1 MPGPAAASGG
11 SGDSASGGWSGRSGE
26 RRPLHVALSESMTK
40 TLLITNDYPPR
51 PGGIQ
56 SYLETYLEYLDPD
69 DVAVLASTFRG
80 EESTMYDQSKPYVV
94 ERVPTEM
101 LLPTPDLATR
111 ARRLAEDFGASTIW
125 FGAAAPLAAM
135 APVLRTGPVTRIVAS
150 THGHEVGWSMLPGS
164 RQILRL
170 IGDSTDAVTYVSDYT
185 RHRFASAFGPHAR
198 LVHQPG
204 GVDTDRFRPDPA
216 ARKAIRERYGVA
228 DRDVIVCLSR
238 LVPRK
243 GQDMLIRALPEIAR
257 RVPGAVLVVV
267 GGGPYRRTLEG
278 LARRHGV
285 TDRVIFTGRVP
296 AEEIVD
302 HHRMADVFAMPCRT
316 RGGGLDVEGLGIV
329 YLEASACGVPVVAGR
344 SGGAPETVLDGRT
357 GAVVDG
363 TSLAD
368 ITDAVAGILGDRPRS
383 AAMGMRGR
391 NWVLD
396 RWRWEDLARDMER
409 VLSGR

>member
-1 MPGPAAASGG
+1 
-11 SGDSASGGWSGRSGE
+11 
-26 RRPLHVALSESMTK
+26 MTR

-56 SYLETYLEYLDPD
+56 SYLETYLSHFDPD

-80 EESTMYDQSKPYVV
+80 SESAEYDSSRPYLV

-101 LLPTPDLATR
+101 LLPTPDLAGR
-111 ARRLAEDFGASTIW
+111 ARELAADFGANTIW
-125 FGAAAPLAAM
+125 FGAAAPLAVM
-135 APVLRTGPVTRIVAS
+135 APVLRGGPVDRIVAS

-164 RQILRL
+164 RQVLRL
-170 IGDSTDAVTYVSDYT
+170 IGESTDAVTYVSDYT
-185 RHRFASAFGPHAR
+185 RRRFAAAFGPHAR

-204 GVDTDRFRPDPA
+204 GVDTDRFRPDPV
-216 ARKAIRERYGVA
+216 RRRSIRERYGVT
-228 DRDVIVCLSR
+228 DREVIVCLSR

-243 GQDMLIRALPEIAR
+243 GQDALIRAMPEIVR

-285 TDRVIFTGRVP
+285 SDRVIFTGRVP
-296 AEEIVD
+296 ADEIVD

-316 RGGGLDVEGLGIV
+316 RGAGLDVEGLGIV

-357 GAVVDG
+357 GLVVDG
-363 TSLAD
+363 TSHSEIAESVAD
-368 ITDAVAGILGDRPRS
+368 LLTDRPRAS
-383 AAMGMRGR
+383 AMGVRGR
-391 NWVLD
+391 SWVLE
-396 RWRWEDLARDMER
+396 RWRWEDLARGMQR
-409 VLSGR
+409 VLSGD

>member
-1 MPGPAAASGG
+1 
-11 SGDSASGGWSGRSGE
+11 
-26 RRPLHVALSESMTK
+26 MTK

-185 RHRFASAFGPHAR
+185 RHRFTSAFGPHAR

-278 LARRHGV
+278 LARRHRV

>member
-1 MPGPAAASGG
+1 
-11 SGDSASGGWSGRSGE
+11 
-26 RRPLHVALSESMTK
+26 MTR

-56 SYLETYLEYLDPD
+56 SYLETYLAHFDPE

-80 EESTMYDQSKPYVV
+80 AESVEYDATRPYLV

-101 LLPTPDLATR
+101 LLPTPDLAAR
-111 ARRLAEDFGASTIW
+111 ARRLASDFGASTIW

-135 APVLRTGPVTRIVAS
+135 APVLRSGPVDRIVAS

-164 RQILRL
+164 RQVLRL
-170 IGDSTDAVTYVSDYT
+170 IGESTDAVTYVSDYT
-185 RHRFASAFGPHAR
+185 RRRVAAAFGPHAR

-204 GVDTDRFRPDPA
+204 GVDTERFRPDPVR
-216 ARKAIRERYGVA
+216 RKAIRERYGVTG
-228 DRDVIVCLSR
+228 REVIVCLSR

-243 GQDMLIRALPEIAR
+243 GQDALIRALPEIAR
-257 RVPGAVLVVV
+257 RAPGAVLVVV
-267 GGGPYRRTLEG
+267 GGGPYRRTLDG

-285 TDRVIFTGRVP
+285 ADRVIFTGRVP
-296 AEEIVD
+296 AYEIVD

-316 RGGGLDVEGLGIV
+316 RGAGLDVEGLGIV

-357 GAVVDG
+357 GLVVDG
-363 TSLAD
+363 TSDGEIAE
-368 ITDAVAGILGDRPRS
+368 AVAGLLTDRPRAS
-383 AAMGMRGR
+383 AMGVRGR
-391 NWVLD
+391 TWVLE

-409 VLSGR
+409 VLSGD

>member
-1 MPGPAAASGG
+1 
-11 SGDSASGGWSGRSGE
+11 
-26 RRPLHVALSESMTK
+26 MTR

-56 SYLETYLEYLDPD
+56 SYLETYLSHLDPD

-80 EESTMYDQSKPYVV
+80 GESADYDAAHPYKV

-101 LLPTPDLATR
+101 LLPTPDLAAR
-111 ARRLAEDFGASTIW
+111 ARRLASDFGATTIW

-135 APVLRTGPVTRIVAS
+135 APVLREGPVTRIVAS
-150 THGHEVGWSMLPGS
+150 THGHEVGWSMMPGS

-170 IGDSTDAVTYVSDYT
+170 IGESTDAVTYVSEYT
-185 RHRFASAFGPHAR
+185 RRRVAAAFGPRAR

-204 GVDTDRFRPDPA
+204 GVDTERFRPDPLR
-216 ARKAIRERYGVA
+216 RKATRQRYGLE

-243 GQDMLIRALPEIAR
+243 GQDSLIRAMPEILR
-257 RVPGAVLVVV
+257 RAPGAVLVVV
-267 GGGPYRRTLEG
+267 GGGPHRKALEG

-285 TDRVIFTGRVP
+285 ADHVVFTGRVP
-296 AEEIVD
+296 ADEIVD

-316 RGGGLDVEGLGIV
+316 RGAGLDVEGLGIV

-344 SGGAPETVLDGRT
+344 SGGAPETVLDQHT
-357 GAVVDG
+357 GLVVDG
-363 TSLAD
+363 TSD
-368 ITDAVAGILGDRPRS
+368 REIVEAVAGLLTDRPRAS
-383 AAMGMRGR
+383 AMGVRGR

-396 RWRWEDLARDMER
+396 RWRWEDLARGMEQ
-409 VLSGR
+409 VLSGE

>member
-1 MPGPAAASGG
+1 
-11 SGDSASGGWSGRSGE
+11 
-26 RRPLHVALSESMTK
+26 MTR

-56 SYLETYLEYLDPD
+56 SYLETYLAQLDPD

-80 EESTMYDQSKPYVV
+80 AESAAYDASRPYVV

-101 LLPTPDLATR
+101 LLPTPDLAAR
-111 ARRLAEDFGASTIW
+111 ARRLAADFGAGTVW
-125 FGAAAPLAAM
+125 FGAAAPLATL
-135 APVLRTGPVTRIVAS
+135 APVVRSGPVSRVVAS
-150 THGHEVGWSMLPGS
+150 THGHEVGWSMLPGA
-164 RQILRL
+164 RQVLRA
-170 IGDSTDAVTYVSDYT
+170 IGESTDAITYVSEYT
-185 RHRFASAFGPHAR
+185 RRRFASAFGPHAR

-204 GVDTDRFRPDPA
+204 GVDTDTFRPDPV
-216 ARKAIRERYGVA
+216 RRRAIRDRYGLA

-243 GQDMLIRALPEIAR
+243 GQDVLIRALPEIVR
-257 RVPGAVLVVV
+257 RAPDAVLVIV
-267 GGGPYRRTLEG
+267 GGGPYRSTLEG

-285 TDRVIFTGRVP
+285 TDRVVFTGRVP

-357 GAVVDG
+357 GLVVDG
-363 TSLAD
+363 TSVGEVAES
-368 ITDAVAGILGDRPRS
+368 VAGLLTDRPRAS
-383 AAMGMRGR
+383 SMGVRGR
-391 NWVLD
+391 SWVLD
-396 RWRWEDLARDMER
+396 RWRWEDLGRGMAR
-409 VLSGR
+409 VLSGD

>member
-1 MPGPAAASGG
+1 
-11 SGDSASGGWSGRSGE
+11 
-26 RRPLHVALSESMTK
+26 MTK

-51 PGGIQ
+51 PGGI
-56 SYLETYLEYLDPD
+56 SRPRDVSEYLDPD

-80 EESTMYDQSKPYVV
+80 EESTRYDASKPYLV

-101 LLPTPDLATR
+101 LLPTPGLAAR
-111 ARRLAEDFGASTIW
+111 ARRLAEDFGATTIW

-135 APVLRTGPVTRIVAS
+135 APVLREGPVNRIVAS

-170 IGDSTDAVTYVSDYT
+170 IGDSTDAVTYVSEYT
-185 RHRFASAFGPHAR
+185 RRRVASAFGPRAR

-216 ARKAIRERYGVA
+216 ARRAIRARYGVT
-228 DRDVIVCLSR
+228 DNDVIVCLSR

-243 GQDMLIRALPEIAR
+243 GQDMLIRAMPEIAGHL
-257 RVPGAVLVVV
+257 PDAVLVVV

-278 LARRHGV
+278 LRATPRRRRPGDLHRPGRRRGDRRPPPHG
-285 TDRVIFTGRVP
+285 RRLRHALP
-296 AEEIVD
+296 
-302 HHRMADVFAMPCRT
+302 H

-344 SGGAPETVLDGRT
+344 SGGAPETVQHGRT
-357 GAVVDG
+357 GSVVDG
-363 TSLAD
+363 TSVREISESVIEISGTGPGHPLWACGAA
-368 ITDAVAGILGDRPRS
+368 TGSWTAGAGRIWPRHGTRALGD
-383 AAMGMRGR
+383 
-391 NWVLD
+391 
-396 RWRWEDLARDMER
+396 
-409 VLSGR
+409 

>member
-1 MPGPAAASGG
+1 
-11 SGDSASGGWSGRSGE
+11 
-26 RRPLHVALSESMTK
+26 MTK

>member
-1 MPGPAAASGG
+1 MAVS
-11 SGDSASGGWSGRSGE
+11 D
-26 RRPLHVALSESMTK
+26 VMTK

-56 SYLETYLEYLDPD
+56 SYLETYLAHLDPE

-80 EESTMYDQSKPYVV
+80 RDSIEYDDSRPYLV

-101 LLPTPDLATR
+101 LLPTPDLAKR
-111 ARRLAEDFGASTIW
+111 ARRLASDFGASTVW

-135 APVLRTGPVTRIVAS
+135 APVLREGPVTRIVAS

-164 RQILRL
+164 RQVLRM
-170 IGDSTDAVTYVSDYT
+170 IGESTDAVTYVSEYT
-185 RHRFASAFGPHAR
+185 RRRLAAAFGPHAR

-204 GVDTDRFRPDPA
+204 GVDTDRFRPDPV
-216 ARKAIRERYGVA
+216 RRRAIRERYGVA
-228 DRDVIVCLSR
+228 DREVIVCLSR

-243 GQDMLIRALPEIAR
+243 GQDALIRSLPEIAR
-257 RVPGAVLVVV
+257 RVPEAVLVVV

-285 TDRVIFTGRVP
+285 TDRVIFTGRIR
-296 AEEIVD
+296 ADEIVD

-344 SGGAPETVLDGRT
+344 SGGAPETVLDGTT
-357 GAVVDG
+357 GLVVDG
-363 TSLAD
+363 TSTGE
-368 ITDAVAGILGDRPRS
+368 IVDAVAGLLSDRPRAS
-383 AAMGMRGR
+383 SMGVRGR
-391 NWVLD
+391 TWVLD
-396 RWRWEDLARDMER
+396 SWRWEDLARNMRR
-409 VLSGR
+409 VLSGD

>member
-1 MPGPAAASGG
+1 
-11 SGDSASGGWSGRSGE
+11 
-26 RRPLHVALSESMTK
+26 MTR

-56 SYLETYLEYLDPD
+56 SYLESYLAHLDPD

-80 EESTMYDQSKPYVV
+80 AESAEYDAAHPYLV

-101 LLPTPDLATR
+101 LLPTPDLAAR
-111 ARRLAEDFGASTIW
+111 ARRLASDFGATTVW
-125 FGAAAPLAAM
+125 FGAAAPLAAL
-135 APVLRTGPVTRIVAS
+135 APVLRDGPVSRIVAS

-164 RQILRL
+164 RQVLRL
-170 IGDSTDAVTYVSDYT
+170 IGESTDAITYVSDYT
-185 RHRFASAFGPHAR
+185 RRRFAAAFGPRAR

-204 GVDTDRFRPDPA
+204 GVDTDRFRPDPVRRA
-216 ARKAIRERYGVA
+216 AIRERYGLA

-243 GQDMLIRALPEIAR
+243 GQDTLIEAMPEIVR
-257 RVPGAVLVVV
+257 RAPGVVLVVV
-267 GGGPYRRTLEG
+267 GGGPYRSHLER

-285 TDRVIFTGRVP
+285 TDHVVFTGRVP
-296 AEEIVD
+296 SEEIVD

-357 GAVVDG
+357 GLVVDG
-363 TSLAD
+363 AAVAEVA
-368 ITDAVAGILGDRPRS
+368 DAVAGLLTDRPRA
-383 AAMGMRGR
+383 AAMGVRGR

-396 RWRWEDLARDMER
+396 RWRWEDLGRGMAR
-409 VLSGR
+409 VLAGD

>member
-1 MPGPAAASGG
+1 MAG
-11 SGDSASGGWSGRSGE
+11 SDA
-26 RRPLHVALSESMTK
+26 MTR

-56 SYLETYLEYLDPD
+56 SYLETYLSHLDPD

-80 EESTMYDQSKPYVV
+80 DESAEYDAAHPYLV
-94 ERVPTEM
+94 ERAPTEM
-101 LLPTPDLATR
+101 LLPTPDLAAR
-111 ARRLAEDFGASTIW
+111 ARRLASDFGATTVW

-135 APVLRTGPVTRIVAS
+135 APVLRDGPVTRIVAS

-164 RQILRL
+164 RQVLRL
-170 IGDSTDAVTYVSDYT
+170 IGESTDAVTYVSEYA
-185 RHRFASAFGPHAR
+185 RRRFAAAFGPHAR

-204 GVDTDRFRPDPA
+204 GVDTEKFRPDPLR
-216 ARKAIRERYGVA
+216 RKAIRQRYRLE

-243 GQDMLIRALPEIAR
+243 GQDALIRAMPEIVR
-257 RVPGAVLVVV
+257 RAPDAVLVVV
-267 GGGPYRRTLEG
+267 GGGPHRRALEG

-285 TDRVIFTGRVP
+285 TDHVVFTGRVP
-296 AEEIVD
+296 GDEIVD

-316 RGGGLDVEGLGIV
+316 RGGGLDVEGLGIA

-357 GAVVDG
+357 GLVVDG
-363 TSLAD
+363 TVVAE
-368 ITDAVAGILGDRPRS
+368 IADAVAGLLTDRPRAS
-383 AAMGMRGR
+383 AMGVRGR

-396 RWRWEDLARDMER
+396 RWRWEDLARGMEQ
-409 VLSGR
+409 VLAGP